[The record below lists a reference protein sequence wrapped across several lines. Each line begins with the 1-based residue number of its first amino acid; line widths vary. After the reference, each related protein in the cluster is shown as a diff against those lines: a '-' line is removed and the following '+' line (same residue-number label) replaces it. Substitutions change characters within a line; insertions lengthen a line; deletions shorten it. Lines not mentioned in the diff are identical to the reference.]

1 MDSGIENSE
10 AARVCLAFLRE
21 TQNPDGGWGFRPVT
35 SSRVESTCWA
45 LLALWES
52 SQQTSNDQASED
64 RVRVHRARDF
74 LQTTQLGDGSWPAA
88 PGEQTG
94 CWVTSLCC
102 LALTAINDRT
112 QSSTIESG
120 LRWLCNDW
128 PSDSTPWR
136 RFLMRFSSARD
147 VAPINYSY
155 RGWGWTPGTSS
166 WVEPTS
172 FALMALERVEA
183 SELAATLKRR
193 RSLATSLLFDRMCP
207 GGGWNA
213 GNPVVY
219 GTAGEPEIVPTVWSL
234 LALRGVAPCNETSL
248 SLDWL
253 SAAAATIQ
261 SPGSLALGQ
270 ICLRVWGRA
279 WPGGASNLNGLLANS
294 GFLENTLVASWAV
307 LAAGSDF
314 WLSRSSARTAAA

>member
-1 MDSGIENSE
+1 MESGLENSDV
-10 AARVCLAFLRE
+10 ARICLPFLRD
-21 TQNPDGGWGFRPVT
+21 TQNPDGGWGFRPGT
-35 SSRVESTCWA
+35 SSRVEATCWA
-45 LLALWES
+45 LLALWEPS
-52 SQQTSNDQASED
+52 EQSSED

-88 PGEQTG
+88 PGEEIG

-102 LALTAINDRT
+102 LALKAIGDQT

-120 LRWLCNDW
+120 LRWICNDW
-128 PSDSTPWR
+128 PSDSSPWR
-136 RFLMRFSSARD
+136 RFIARLSSQHD
-147 VAPINYSY
+147 VAPINTSY

-172 FALMALERVEA
+172 FALMALERAES
-183 SELAATLKRR
+183 SEFAGSAKKR

-219 GTAGEPEIVPTVWSL
+219 GAAGEPAVVPTTLAL
-234 LALRGVAPCNETSL
+234 LALRNAQARREITQ

-253 SAAAATIQ
+253 QRTAMNIQ
-261 SPGSLALGQ
+261 SPGSLALTQ
-270 ICLRVWGRA
+270 ICLRTHGRLQ
-279 WPGGASNLNGLLANS
+279 PGMAELGEVLKRSDLLD
-294 GFLENTLVASWAV
+294 NTLVAAWSV
-307 LAAGSDF
+307 LACGSDF
-314 WLSRSSARTAAA
+314 WLGKPGARTVAA